1 VSLDALPSFAAW
13 SKTGHDFTILSGFKV
28 EITEK
33 SF

>member
-13 SKTGHDFTILSGFKV
+13 SKIGPYFTILSGLKIEV
-28 EITEK
+28 IIK